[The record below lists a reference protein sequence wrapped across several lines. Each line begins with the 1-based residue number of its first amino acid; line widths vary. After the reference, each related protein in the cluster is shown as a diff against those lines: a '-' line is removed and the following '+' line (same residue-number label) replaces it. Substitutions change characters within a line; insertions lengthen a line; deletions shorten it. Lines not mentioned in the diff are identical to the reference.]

1 VIRVVIVAPDSAEQ
15 ERLRSRAA
23 STEIAVVATGASLES
38 MASVHAD
45 AAILAGEDVVTAVM
59 RRRLPPVV
67 VWTDDDGAAARVR
80 SWGLAAWGVVRR
92 GATARQLQA
101 ALLAVASGLCVV
113 PPEGVAGAAG
123 ARGPEM
129 DDDDVQDAGPQEAL
143 TPRERDV
150 LEMASRG
157 LSNRDIGTALGIS
170 EHTVKFHL
178 AALYGKLGVS
188 TRTAAVRR
196 GLRQGII
203 AI

>member
-1 VIRVVIVAPDSAEQ
+1 MIRVVIVAPVAAEQ

-23 STEIAVVATGASLES
+23 STEIAVVATGASVES
-38 MASVHAD
+38 MSSVDAD
-45 AAILAGEDVVTAVM
+45 AAILAGEDLVTAVM
-59 RRRLPPVV
+59 RSRLPPVV

-80 SWGLAAWGVVRR
+80 SWGLSAWGVVRR

-101 ALLAVASGLCVV
+101 AVLAVASGLCVV
-113 PPEGVAGAAG
+113 PPQALAEAAG
-123 ARGPEM
+123 ERGREM
-129 DDDDVQDAGPQEAL
+129 DDDDVQDGGLQEAL

-157 LSNRDIGTALGIS
+157 LSNRDIGAALGIS

-196 GLRQGII
+196 GLRRGII

>member
-15 ERLRSRAA
+15 ERLRARAA
-23 STEIAVVATGASLES
+23 SAEIAVVATGASLES
-38 MASVHAD
+38 MAAGHAD

-129 DDDDVQDAGPQEAL
+129 DDD
-143 TPRERDV
+143 
-150 LEMASRG
+150 EMASRG

>member
-23 STEIAVVATGASLES
+23 STEIAVVATAASLES
-38 MASVHAD
+38 MAPTHAD

-59 RRRLPPVV
+59 RRRLPPLL

-80 SWGLAAWGVVRR
+80 SWGLAAWGVIRR

-113 PPEGVAGAAG
+113 PPEALAGAAG
-123 ARGPEM
+123 AHGPEM

-157 LSNRDIGTALGIS
+157 LSNRDIGAALGIS

-178 AALYGKLGVS
+178 AGLYGKLGVS